1 MKQQWIRKLA
11 LCMVAVFLLQSPL
24 TIIGANEKEAVLRE
38 RVSQENVTTALE
50 RAEDYLKSH
59 VTNPVV
65 NPMNGEWSVLSMAR
79 YGNLL
84 DSTKKAYLSNLYAT
98 LEETKGVLSDS
109 KYTEYSRVILALTA
123 MGISP
128 SNVNGYNLL
137 YNLSDYESVIYQGIN
152 GAIFAL
158 IAYDS
163 HQYEIVSLTEEDKEN
178 GMVQTTRE
186 LLIDTILKSELNGG
200 GWTLQG
206 KQPEVDITAMAIQS
220 LVPYY
225 DTREDVKQAVNRAVE
240 WLSSIQNSQGGFSLL
255 NQDNLESIAQV
266 VIALSTL
273 DYQLLTDVAMNQ
285 GTEVE
290 SQQSVDEITGKV
302 NALPQQVTIKHSEE
316 VYSLL
321 VQLNE
326 MGYFASKETLR
337 NQLNIKIEEIK
348 KQTEEVERLDSSI
361 WNQINPLNVSLED
374 KEKVTLLMNQYN
386 SLLEDNKTYVEN
398 AQDLLDASAIID
410 KLQRQIIPKEKN
422 CK

>member
-240 WLSSIQNSQGGFSLL
+240 WISSIQNSQGGFSLL

-321 VQLNE
+321 AQLNE

-348 KQTEEVERLDSSI
+348 KQTEEVEQLDSSI

-374 KEKVTLLMNQYN
+374 KEKVILLMNQYN

>member
-84 DSTKKAYLSNLYAT
+84 ESTKKGYLSNLYAT
-98 LEETKGVLSDS
+98 LEETGGVLSDS

-240 WLSSIQNSQGGFSLL
+240 WLRSIQNSQGGFSLL

-321 VQLNE
+321 AQLNE

-348 KQTEEVERLDSSI
+348 KQKEEVEQLDSSI

-374 KEKVTLLMNQYN
+374 KEKVILLMNQYN

>member
-65 NPMNGEWSVLSMAR
+65 NPMNEEWSVLSMAR

-206 KQPEVDITAMAIQS
+206 KQPEVDITAMAI
-220 LVPYY
+220 
-225 DTREDVKQAVNRAVE
+225 
-240 WLSSIQNSQGGFSLL
+240 
-255 NQDNLESIAQV
+255 
-266 VIALSTL
+266 
-273 DYQLLTDVAMNQ
+273 
-285 GTEVE
+285 
-290 SQQSVDEITGKV
+290 
-302 NALPQQVTIKHSEE
+302 
-316 VYSLL
+316 
-321 VQLNE
+321 
-326 MGYFASKETLR
+326 
-337 NQLNIKIEEIK
+337 
-348 KQTEEVERLDSSI
+348 
-361 WNQINPLNVSLED
+361 
-374 KEKVTLLMNQYN
+374 
-386 SLLEDNKTYVEN
+386 
-398 AQDLLDASAIID
+398 
-410 KLQRQIIPKEKN
+410 
-422 CK
+422 

>member
-1 MKQQWIRKLA
+1 MDKKVSLMYGSSI
-11 LCMVAVFLLQSPL
+11 FLQSPL

-348 KQTEEVERLDSSI
+348 KQTEEVEQLDSSI

-386 SLLEDNKTYVEN
+386 NLLEDNKTYVEN
-398 AQDLLDASAIID
+398 AQDLLEASAIID

>member
-1 MKQQWIRKLA
+1 M
-11 LCMVAVFLLQSPL
+11 
-24 TIIGANEKEAVLRE
+24 
-38 RVSQENVTTALE
+38 
-50 RAEDYLKSH
+50 
-59 VTNPVV
+59 
-65 NPMNGEWSVLSMAR
+65 
-79 YGNLL
+79 
-84 DSTKKAYLSNLYAT
+84 
-98 LEETKGVLSDS
+98 
-109 KYTEYSRVILALTA
+109 
-123 MGISP
+123 
-128 SNVNGYNLL
+128 
-137 YNLSDYESVIYQGIN
+137 
-152 GAIFAL
+152 
-158 IAYDS
+158 
-163 HQYEIVSLTEEDKEN
+163 
-178 GMVQTTRE
+178 
-186 LLIDTILKSELNGG
+186 
-200 GWTLQG
+200 
-206 KQPEVDITAMAIQS
+206 
-220 LVPYY
+220 
-225 DTREDVKQAVNRAVE
+225 KQAVNRAVE

-302 NALPQQVTIKHSEE
+302 IALPQQVTIKHSEE

-348 KQTEEVERLDSSI
+348 KQTEEVEQLDSSI

-374 KEKVTLLMNQYN
+374 KEKVILLMNQYN

>member
-273 DYQLLTDVAMNQ
+273 DYQLPTDVAMNQ

-302 NALPQQVTIKHSEE
+302 IALPQQVTIKHSEE

-348 KQTEEVERLDSSI
+348 KQTEEVEQLDSSI

-374 KEKVTLLMNQYN
+374 KEKVILLMNQYN

>member
-1 MKQQWIRKLA
+1 M
-11 LCMVAVFLLQSPL
+11 
-24 TIIGANEKEAVLRE
+24 
-38 RVSQENVTTALE
+38 
-50 RAEDYLKSH
+50 
-59 VTNPVV
+59 
-65 NPMNGEWSVLSMAR
+65 
-79 YGNLL
+79 
-84 DSTKKAYLSNLYAT
+84 
-98 LEETKGVLSDS
+98 
-109 KYTEYSRVILALTA
+109 
-123 MGISP
+123 
-128 SNVNGYNLL
+128 
-137 YNLSDYESVIYQGIN
+137 
-152 GAIFAL
+152 
-158 IAYDS
+158 
-163 HQYEIVSLTEEDKEN
+163 
-178 GMVQTTRE
+178 
-186 LLIDTILKSELNGG
+186 
-200 GWTLQG
+200 
-206 KQPEVDITAMAIQS
+206 
-220 LVPYY
+220 
-225 DTREDVKQAVNRAVE
+225 KQAVNRAVE

-302 NALPQQVTIKHSEE
+302 IALPQQVTIKHSEE

-321 VQLNE
+321 AQLNE

-348 KQTEEVERLDSSI
+348 KQTEEVEQLDSSI

-374 KEKVTLLMNQYN
+374 KEKVILLMNQYN

-398 AQDLLDASAIID
+398 AQDLLEASAIID

>member
-302 NALPQQVTIKHSEE
+302 IALPQQVTIKHSEE

-321 VQLNE
+321 AQLNE

-337 NQLNIKIEEIK
+337 NQSNIKIEEIK
-348 KQTEEVERLDSSI
+348 KQTEEVEQLDSSI

-374 KEKVTLLMNQYN
+374 KEKVILLMNQYN

>member
-321 VQLNE
+321 AQLNE

-348 KQTEEVERLDSSI
+348 KQTEEVEQLDSSI

-374 KEKVTLLMNQYN
+374 KEKVILLMNQYN

>member
-302 NALPQQVTIKHSEE
+302 IALPQQVTIKHSEE

-348 KQTEEVERLDSSI
+348 KQTEEVEQLDSSI

-374 KEKVTLLMNQYN
+374 KEKVILLMNQYN

>member
-348 KQTEEVERLDSSI
+348 KQTEEVEQLDSSI

-374 KEKVTLLMNQYN
+374 KEKVILLMNQYN

>member
-240 WLSSIQNSQGGFSLL
+240 WLRSIQNSQGGFSLL

-302 NALPQQVTIKHSEE
+302 IALPQQVTIKHSEE

-348 KQTEEVERLDSSI
+348 KQTEEVEQLDSSI

-374 KEKVTLLMNQYN
+374 KEKVILLMNQYN

>member
-240 WLSSIQNSQGGFSLL
+240 WLRSIQNSQGGFSLL

-273 DYQLLTDVAMNQ
+273 DYQLPTDVAMNQ

-302 NALPQQVTIKHSEE
+302 IALPQQVTIKHSEE

-348 KQTEEVERLDSSI
+348 KQTEEVEQLDSSI

-374 KEKVTLLMNQYN
+374 KEKVILLMNQYN

>member
-1 MKQQWIRKLA
+1 MKQQWIRQLA

-348 KQTEEVERLDSSI
+348 KQTEEVEQLDSSI

-374 KEKVTLLMNQYN
+374 KEKVILLMNQYN

>member
-186 LLIDTILKSELNGG
+186 LLIDTILKNELNGG

-321 VQLNE
+321 AQLNE

-348 KQTEEVERLDSSI
+348 KQTEEVEQLDSSI

-374 KEKVTLLMNQYN
+374 KEKVILLMNQYN

>member
-50 RAEDYLKSH
+50 RAEAYLKNH

-123 MGISP
+123 MDISP

-158 IAYDS
+158 IVYDS

-186 LLIDTILKSELNGG
+186 LLIDTI
-200 GWTLQG
+200 
-206 KQPEVDITAMAIQS
+206 
-220 LVPYY
+220 
-225 DTREDVKQAVNRAVE
+225 
-240 WLSSIQNSQGGFSLL
+240 
-255 NQDNLESIAQV
+255 
-266 VIALSTL
+266 
-273 DYQLLTDVAMNQ
+273 
-285 GTEVE
+285 
-290 SQQSVDEITGKV
+290 
-302 NALPQQVTIKHSEE
+302 
-316 VYSLL
+316 
-321 VQLNE
+321 
-326 MGYFASKETLR
+326 
-337 NQLNIKIEEIK
+337 
-348 KQTEEVERLDSSI
+348 
-361 WNQINPLNVSLED
+361 
-374 KEKVTLLMNQYN
+374 
-386 SLLEDNKTYVEN
+386 
-398 AQDLLDASAIID
+398 
-410 KLQRQIIPKEKN
+410 
-422 CK
+422 

>member
-1 MKQQWIRKLA
+1 
-11 LCMVAVFLLQSPL
+11 
-24 TIIGANEKEAVLRE
+24 
-38 RVSQENVTTALE
+38 
-50 RAEDYLKSH
+50 
-59 VTNPVV
+59 
-65 NPMNGEWSVLSMAR
+65 
-79 YGNLL
+79 
-84 DSTKKAYLSNLYAT
+84 
-98 LEETKGVLSDS
+98 
-109 KYTEYSRVILALTA
+109 
-123 MGISP
+123 
-128 SNVNGYNLL
+128 
-137 YNLSDYESVIYQGIN
+137 
-152 GAIFAL
+152 
-158 IAYDS
+158 
-163 HQYEIVSLTEEDKEN
+163 
-178 GMVQTTRE
+178 
-186 LLIDTILKSELNGG
+186 
-200 GWTLQG
+200 
-206 KQPEVDITAMAIQS
+206 MAIQS

-240 WLSSIQNSQGGFSLL
+240 WISSIQNSQGGFSLL

-273 DYQLLTDVAMNQ
+273 DYQLPTDVAMNQ

-302 NALPQQVTIKHSEE
+302 IALPQQVTIKHSEE

-348 KQTEEVERLDSSI
+348 KQTEEVEQLDSSI

-374 KEKVTLLMNQYN
+374 KEKVILLMNQYN

-398 AQDLLDASAIID
+398 AQDLLEASAIID

>member
-1 MKQQWIRKLA
+1 MDKKVSLMYGSSI
-11 LCMVAVFLLQSPL
+11 FLQSPL

-321 VQLNE
+321 AQLNE

-348 KQTEEVERLDSSI
+348 KQTEEVEQLDSSI

-374 KEKVTLLMNQYN
+374 KEKVILLMNQYN

>member
-123 MGISP
+123 MDISP

-158 IAYDS
+158 IVYDS

-285 GTEVE
+285 GT
-290 SQQSVDEITGKV
+290 QW
-302 NALPQQVTIKHSEE
+302 
-316 VYSLL
+316 LL
-321 VQLNE
+321 L
-326 MGYFASKETLR
+326 
-337 NQLNIKIEEIK
+337 
-348 KQTEEVERLDSSI
+348 
-361 WNQINPLNVSLED
+361 
-374 KEKVTLLMNQYN
+374 
-386 SLLEDNKTYVEN
+386 
-398 AQDLLDASAIID
+398 
-410 KLQRQIIPKEKN
+410 
-422 CK
+422 

>member
-1 MKQQWIRKLA
+1 M
-11 LCMVAVFLLQSPL
+11 
-24 TIIGANEKEAVLRE
+24 
-38 RVSQENVTTALE
+38 
-50 RAEDYLKSH
+50 
-59 VTNPVV
+59 
-65 NPMNGEWSVLSMAR
+65 
-79 YGNLL
+79 
-84 DSTKKAYLSNLYAT
+84 
-98 LEETKGVLSDS
+98 
-109 KYTEYSRVILALTA
+109 
-123 MGISP
+123 
-128 SNVNGYNLL
+128 
-137 YNLSDYESVIYQGIN
+137 
-152 GAIFAL
+152 
-158 IAYDS
+158 
-163 HQYEIVSLTEEDKEN
+163 
-178 GMVQTTRE
+178 
-186 LLIDTILKSELNGG
+186 
-200 GWTLQG
+200 
-206 KQPEVDITAMAIQS
+206 
-220 LVPYY
+220 
-225 DTREDVKQAVNRAVE
+225 KQAVNRAVE

-321 VQLNE
+321 AQLNE

-348 KQTEEVERLDSSI
+348 KQTEEVEQLDSSI

-374 KEKVTLLMNQYN
+374 KEKVILLMNQYN

>member
-1 MKQQWIRKLA
+1 M
-11 LCMVAVFLLQSPL
+11 
-24 TIIGANEKEAVLRE
+24 
-38 RVSQENVTTALE
+38 
-50 RAEDYLKSH
+50 
-59 VTNPVV
+59 
-65 NPMNGEWSVLSMAR
+65 
-79 YGNLL
+79 
-84 DSTKKAYLSNLYAT
+84 
-98 LEETKGVLSDS
+98 
-109 KYTEYSRVILALTA
+109 
-123 MGISP
+123 
-128 SNVNGYNLL
+128 
-137 YNLSDYESVIYQGIN
+137 
-152 GAIFAL
+152 
-158 IAYDS
+158 
-163 HQYEIVSLTEEDKEN
+163 
-178 GMVQTTRE
+178 
-186 LLIDTILKSELNGG
+186 
-200 GWTLQG
+200 
-206 KQPEVDITAMAIQS
+206 
-220 LVPYY
+220 
-225 DTREDVKQAVNRAVE
+225 KQAVNRAVE

-302 NALPQQVTIKHSEE
+302 IALPQQVTIKHSEE

-321 VQLNE
+321 AQLNE

-348 KQTEEVERLDSSI
+348 KQTEEVEQLDSSI

-374 KEKVTLLMNQYN
+374 KEKVILLMNQYN

>member
-1 MKQQWIRKLA
+1 MDKKVSLMYGSSI
-11 LCMVAVFLLQSPL
+11 FLQSPL

-348 KQTEEVERLDSSI
+348 KQTEEVEQLDSSI

-374 KEKVTLLMNQYN
+374 KEKVILLMNQYN

-398 AQDLLDASAIID
+398 AQDLLEASAIID